1 MRRLLAVGPLG
12 YVHHFKIF
20 IREMEAKEHVIRVLA
35 VNMKKAS
42 SLLKRFD
49 IPCTLVAK
57 SGRNSLT
64 PNITIISSGPSNSKL
79 KFIYPKIFEPV
90 TVEEDVWIRS
100 EAVILPGVTI
110 GKCSIVGADAR
121 VTKDIAPYSVAVGS
135 PAKISKKLTECKGIL
150 K

>member
-1 MRRLLAVGPLG
+1 
-12 YVHHFKIF
+12 
-20 IREMEAKEHVIRVLA
+20 VLA
-35 VNMKKAS
+35 VDKEMVR
-42 SLLKRFD
+42 SLLETFD

-64 PNITIISSGPSNSKL
+64 PNITIIISSGPSNSKL

-90 TVEEDVWIRS
+90 TVEEDVWTRS

-110 GKCSIVGADAR
+110 GKCSIIGAGAI
-121 VTKDIAPYSVAVGS
+121 VTKDIAPYSVAVDS